1 MSDAADA
8 EAAVLPPG
16 PGDDSLD
23 GDSNDSFCARST
35 VNCHIVLRG
44 PELTEMLRAFAPLR
58 TCLLDSM
65 LVVGE
70 RGVLIQCTIFG
81 EQVFLPLGRELFSRY
96 EWLGPPA
103 AFMSLVDQKRSLLN
117 ALRGGQYPGL
127 SRVDMTVSGGTP
139 QRTLR
144 QRVWVEDPE
153 AEAGTTELRA
163 ATLMKRELA
172 SFVVLLPQDRADVQ
186 LRLTKPQLAKILAL
200 PAGPTTLELGPSGR
214 FAASGGGACVTFV
227 AREEG
232 AAPSTADTQLQIL
245 SRALKKSDQAALAAK
260 TVYGTDLRRTFSLT
274 LEDGNWRAVLKRL
287 QVGGATLKFFFGS
300 STPSMCVT
308 ATGPN
313 SVSAVFLLD
322 PRYAAQAPE
331 EVGASPPAPEG
342 AKGGELPEEAEAG
355 RSEEAAGAA
364 EDSPASPGAK
374 RALGG
379 AEARAPAPKRSRLY
393 PVYVVDADPR
403 VSPSPPPSPG
413 DPVDMRPGAAAAAAA
428 AAAPAFPARGENRD
442 GLYARYFTNP
452 PVVRGPLFPV
462 AASDPVPGTT
472 PGPGFEMP

>member
-1 MSDAADA
+1 MSGLAV
-8 EAAVLPPG
+8 EAAARLPG
-16 PGDDSLD
+16 SGDDF
-23 GDSNDSFCARST
+23 DSDSDDACARST
-35 VNCHIVLRG
+35 VNCRLALRG

-81 EQVFLPLGRELFSRY
+81 EQVFLPLGRELFSLY
-96 EWLGPPA
+96 EWRGPPA

-117 ALRGGQYPGL
+117 ALRAGQYPGL
-127 SRVDMTVSGGTP
+127 SRVDLTISGEAP

-153 AEAGTTELRA
+153 AEAGATELRA

-214 FAASGGGACVTFV
+214 FAASGGGVCVTFV

-232 AAPSTADTQLQIL
+232 AAPSTADTQMQIL

-260 TVYGTDLRRTFSLT
+260 TVYGANLQRTFSLA

-287 QVGGATLKFFFGS
+287 QVGGATLKFFFAS

-322 PRYAAQAPE
+322 PQNIASVPE
-331 EVGASPPAPEG
+331 EAAAAPPPPGAEEGGERPGEKEKEERPEG
-342 AKGGELPEEAEAG
+342 AVGAEPDA
-355 RSEEAAGAA
+355 
-364 EDSPASPGAK
+364 PASPGAK
-374 RALGG
+374 RAL
-379 AEARAPAPKRSRLY
+379 ADAAARASARKKSRLY

-413 DPVDMRPGAAAAAAA
+413 GPVDPEPGSAADGAAAES
-428 AAAPAFPARGENRD
+428 FPARGETRN

-452 PVVRGPLFPV
+452 PIIRGPLFPA
-462 AASDPVPGTT
+462 AASDQDPGAI
-472 PGPGFEMP
+472 PGSGFGIP

>member
-1 MSDAADA
+1 MSGLAA
-8 EAAVLPPG
+8 EAAAGLSG
-16 PGDDSLD
+16 SGDDFNSESD
-23 GDSNDSFCARST
+23 DSFCAGST
-35 VNCHIVLRG
+35 VNCRLVLRG

-96 EWLGPPA
+96 EWRGPAA

-117 ALRGGQYPGL
+117 ALRAGQYPGL
-127 SRVDMTVSGGTP
+127 SRVDMTISGEAP

-144 QRVWVEDPE
+144 QRVWVEEPE
-153 AEAGTTELRA
+153 AEAGATELRA

-186 LRLTKPQLAKILAL
+186 LRLTKPQLAKVLAL

-214 FAASGGGACVTFV
+214 FAASGGGVCVTFV

-232 AAPSTADTQLQIL
+232 AAPSTADTQMQIL

-260 TVYGTDLRRTFSLT
+260 TVYGANLQRTFSLA

-287 QVGGATLKFFFGS
+287 QVGGATLKFFFAS

-322 PRYAAQAPE
+322 PQNI
-331 EVGASPPAPEG
+331 ASVPEG
-342 AKGGELPEEAEAG
+342 A
-355 RSEEAAGAA
+355 EAAPPPVPGAGEDGARPGEEEERPEGGVGA
-364 EDSPASPGAK
+364 EPNAPASPGAK
-374 RALGG
+374 RAL
-379 AEARAPAPKRSRLY
+379 ADASACASARKRSRLY
-393 PVYVVDADPR
+393 PVYVVDADLR

-413 DPVDMRPGAAAAAAA
+413 GPVDPKPGAAADEAT
-428 AAAPAFPARGENRD
+428 AAPFPARGENRD

-452 PVVRGPLFPV
+452 PIIRGPLFPA
-462 AASDPVPGTT
+462 AASNPDPGTI
-472 PGPGFEMP
+472 PGSGFGIP

>member
-1 MSDAADA
+1 MSDAAT
-8 EAAVLPPG
+8 EAAARPVG
-16 PGDDSLD
+16 PDDLD

-70 RGVLIQCTIFG
+70 RGVLVQCTIFG

-127 SRVDMTVSGGTP
+127 CRVDMTVSGGTP

-153 AEAGTTELRA
+153 AEAGTTEIRA

-186 LRLTKPQLAKILAL
+186 VRLTKPQLAKILAL
-200 PAGPTTLELGPSGR
+200 PAGPTTLELGPSGS

-232 AAPSTADTQLQIL
+232 AAPSTADTQMQIL

-260 TVYGTDLRRTFSLT
+260 TVYGTGLRRTFSLT

-322 PRYAAQAPE
+322 PHSIAPAPE
-331 EVGASPPAPEG
+331 EAAAGPPLPGSER
-342 AKGGELPEEAEAG
+342 GGDPSEEKAEEAA
-355 RSEEAAGAA
+355 EEAAGA
-364 EDSPASPGAK
+364 EPDGSASPGAK

-379 AEARAPAPKRSRLY
+379 AEAQASARKRSRLY
-393 PVYVVDADPR
+393 PVYVVDADPP
-403 VSPSPPPSPG
+403 VSPSPPPSPVG
-413 DPVDMRPGAAAAAAA
+413 PVDLRPGAAAAAAI
-428 AAAPAFPARGENRD
+428 AAAPPFPARGENRD

-452 PVVRGPLFPV
+452 PVIRGPLFPA
-462 AASDPVPGTT
+462 AASGPDPGTT
-472 PGPGFEMP
+472 PGPGFELP